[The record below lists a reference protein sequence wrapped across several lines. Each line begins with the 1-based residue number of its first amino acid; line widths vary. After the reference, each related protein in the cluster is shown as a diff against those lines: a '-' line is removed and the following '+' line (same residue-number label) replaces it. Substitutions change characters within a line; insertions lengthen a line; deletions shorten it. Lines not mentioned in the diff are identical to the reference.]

1 MHRYTVIYNVLMPTK
16 FGSRWHTLTKV
27 KRIEVENNDKLI
39 EQIIDKVGSPDIQ
52 YIFEGW
58 PKMQGE

>member
-1 MHRYTVIYNVLMPTK
+1 MHRYTVIYNIRYNK
-16 FGSRWHTLTKV
+16 GSHSYVNIKV
-27 KRIEVENNDKLI
+27 KRIEVESNEKLV
-39 EQIIDKVGSPDIQ
+39 EQIIEKVGSPDIQ

>member
-1 MHRYTVIYNVLMPTK
+1 MHRYTVIYNIRYNK
-16 FGSRWHTLTKV
+16 GSYFYVNTKV
-27 KRIEVENNDKLI
+27 KRIEVESKDKLV
-39 EQIIDKVGSPDIQ
+39 EQIIEIVGSPDIQ